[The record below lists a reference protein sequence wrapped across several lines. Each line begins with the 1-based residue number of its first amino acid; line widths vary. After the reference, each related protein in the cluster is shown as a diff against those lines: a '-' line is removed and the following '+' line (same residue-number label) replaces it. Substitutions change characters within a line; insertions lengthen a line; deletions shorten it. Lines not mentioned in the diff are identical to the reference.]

1 MANKNKCRSWHC
13 VQAHGSRTGA
23 TTAWITCDTS
33 LHAWKGLCRIRS
45 VARQDKNVTAGWRCS
60 ILSASSEPA
69 TSAQAKFKI
78 PPAIV
83 CSHQCKNDAR
93 TFPNSVHLFIGKEK
107 VEGFDVIDSLH
118 DCPSGRCLPRCCV
131 RCSLCLAQ
139 SMLHTFPVKKNNN
152 KEKTCCN
159 GRRLAYRG
167 TTKSHEH
174 APLCTYVRQPLGLV
188 GPHELNGLSEHQDR
202 EDSKRTFSSNQRKNE
217 S

>member
-1 MANKNKCRSWHC
+1 MANKNKFRSWHH
-13 VQAHGSRTGA
+13 VKVHGLHTGA
-23 TTAWITCDTS
+23 TTACITRDTS

-83 CSHQCKNDAR
+83 CSLQCNNDAR

-118 DCPSGRCLPRCCV
+118 DCPTGRCLPRCCV
-131 RCSLCLAQ
+131 RCSLWELPLRSNVFLVSLSPCCILFL
-139 SMLHTFPVKKNNN
+139 STLHQQATLIAK
-152 KEKTCCN
+152 
-159 GRRLAYRG
+159 
-167 TTKSHEH
+167 
-174 APLCTYVRQPLGLV
+174 
-188 GPHELNGLSEHQDR
+188 
-202 EDSKRTFSSNQRKNE
+202 
-217 S
+217 